1 MKDLKMFKDWRPKIV
16 LDKIIILPPPQKA
29 KNKNVIYIIHNV
41 PGEKDFKNPG
51 YKDTAWMKHTTRSL
65 LKYAD
70 QIDADLKILSSDNFP
85 IYKEAIEKY
94 DFTFYQ
100 KSTFL
105 KPLLLHYFAKSDYE
119 KFLLLD
125 LDMIA
130 NKKAENIFDFYQDK
144 DFVIGYGFNEGVVKK
159 NEVFLKQ
166 YLKAIP
172 EDSSVYFKNEVNGR
186 DMPKYN
192 LNLGVYIISKM
203 IAEKMTSVLPDEKDF
218 VDFLGD
224 HNLLSNPVI
233 DINGEPKDFIDQD
246 LYAYAYAK
254 TDVLDYRHP
263 IDWMWNANWEACFLK
278 NKDFQLC
285 HLTGAD
291 GKQFLLDN
299 LDNSEVISR
308 TNVEV

>member
-1 MKDLKMFKDWRPKIV
+1 EQGMRKTNEDSSRFSIMENKNSSDWGLNSEDLDVFTFPEFLGDTNEQ
-16 LDKIIILPPPQKA
+16 LDSKESPNSKVKPLKNEESVPEVFSAKSPLVQKA

-144 DFVIGYGFNEGVVKK
+144 DFVIGY
-159 NEVFLKQ
+159 
-166 YLKAIP
+166 
-172 EDSSVYFKNEVNGR
+172 
-186 DMPKYN
+186 
-192 LNLGVYIISKM
+192 
-203 IAEKMTSVLPDEKDF
+203 
-218 VDFLGD
+218 
-224 HNLLSNPVI
+224 
-233 DINGEPKDFIDQD
+233 
-246 LYAYAYAK
+246 
-254 TDVLDYRHP
+254 
-263 IDWMWNANWEACFLK
+263 
-278 NKDFQLC
+278 
-285 HLTGAD
+285 
-291 GKQFLLDN
+291 
-299 LDNSEVISR
+299 
-308 TNVEV
+308 